1 MRDFL
6 AAVSQELAQGN
17 SLCLATIIGQKGSAP
32 RSAGSRFFVRRGGE
46 FWGTIGGGNF
56 EAQVI
61 EKAGLALD
69 LGRSELMHYR
79 LMGADV
85 ADTEMICG
93 GDLDVYLD
101 PVSADDPENLALY
114 QAAAQAAG
122 EGGRALLATMMVT
135 GGGPTASGRKLLLR
149 AGHPAL
155 GSLPQADGLL
165 AALGEELG
173 SAGRS
178 VQRLW
183 DGPGAAYLPA
193 PLLLEPIATQPVVYI
208 FGGGHVSQKLA
219 PLAAMAGFG
228 LVVAD
233 DRPEWANRL
242 RFPQARE
249 IWNRPLETVL
259 AGESLGPEAYIVI
272 VTRGHLFDKE
282 VLAQSLKQNAA
293 YVGMIGSKRK
303 RAMIYKA
310 LSEEGVT
317 TGQLEQVHSPIGLAI
332 GAETPEEI
340 AISII
345 AELVAVRAARMGS
358 RRL

>member
-1 MRDFL
+1 MRNFL
-6 AAVSQELAQGN
+6 TAVSQELAQGT

-32 RSAGSRFFVRRGGE
+32 RSAGSRFFVRPGGD

-61 EKAGLALD
+61 TQAALALERG
-69 LGRSELMHYR
+69 LSELMHYR

-93 GDLDVYLD
+93 GDLDVFLD
-101 PVSADDPENLALY
+101 PVAADDPQNLALY

-122 EGGRALLATMMVT
+122 SGGRALLATLMVS
-135 GGGPTASGRKLLLR
+135 GGGPSVAGRKLLLR
-149 AGHPAL
+149 YGHDPL
-155 GSLPQADGLL
+155 GSLPLTDGLL
-165 AALGEELG
+165 AALDRELDG
-173 SAGRS
+173 VGRAK
-178 VQRLW
+178 QCLW
-183 DGPGAAYLPA
+183 EAPEARALPA

-233 DRPEWANRL
+233 DRPEWANRQ

-249 IWNRPLETVL
+249 IWNRPMETVL
-259 AGESLGPEAYIVI
+259 RDENLGPEAYIVI
-272 VTRGHLFDKE
+272 VTRGHLYDKE
-282 VLAQSLKQNAA
+282 VLAQSLRQKAA

-310 LSEEGVT
+310 LSEEGFT
-317 TGQLEQVHSPIGLAI
+317 SEQLQQVHSPIGLAI

-340 AISII
+340 AISIA